1 MRAYPAAAAFVLI
14 AAGAAAIAPSAG
26 GEAALRWAVGSAA
39 AAAAVLVRI
48 ARLLS
53 AARPPASGPSSSR
66 LGLATAV
73 TIGRALLLCG
83 LAGFLAM
90 GPVAGPVPEELSWSP
105 GLLYGLCVL
114 LDAADG
120 WIARKR
126 NETSAVGAALDTE
139 ADALGVLLAALL
151 LVQTGRVHPLFAA
164 TGGGFYAVRLAV
176 CLRRRRGLSVRPIAP
191 RPHARFTAGV
201 TMVFASAALLPPFGS
216 EALVFASLAVTAVF
230 LAGIATDWLVITGRA
245 EQTGRWRGP
254 ILGRAGAVAAALL
267 PPAVR
272 LALAAAA
279 FAACFAPCPAAGAAG
294 AAGTALLSLLGVLG
308 LAARLAAM
316 VLSLLAARLAATG
329 CAAFAPLAAAAV
341 GLLLLGAGR
350 PRIAQPEDR
359 VLLKGRP

>member
-1 MRAYPAAAAFVLI
+1 MRAWPAAAAFVWI
-14 AAGAAAIAPSAG
+14 AAGTAAIASPAG
-26 GEAALRWAVGSAA
+26 AEAALRWAAGSAA

-48 ARLLS
+48 ARLLT
-53 AARPPASGPSSSR
+53 AGGPPAPGPPTPR
-66 LGLATAV
+66 LGPAAAV

-90 GPVAGPVPEELSWSP
+90 GPVAGPVPEALSWSP

-120 WIARKR
+120 RIARKR
-126 NETSAVGAALDTE
+126 NEASALGAALDTE

-151 LVQTGRVHPLFAA
+151 LVQTGRVHPLYAA
-164 TGGGFYAVRLAV
+164 TGVGFYAVRLAV
-176 CLRRRRGLSVRPIAP
+176 CLRRRRGIPVRPIAP
-191 RPHARFTAGV
+191 RPQARFTAGA
-201 TMVFASAALLPPFGS
+201 TMAFATAALLPLFGP
-216 EALVFASLAVTAVF
+216 EALVPASLAVTAAS

-245 EQTGRWRGP
+245 EETGRWRGP
-254 ILGRAGAVAAALL
+254 VLGRAEALAAALL

-279 FAACFAPCPAAGAAG
+279 LGACLAPCPAAGAAG
-294 AAGTALLSLLGVLG
+294 AAGAAFLSLLGVLG
-308 LAARLAAM
+308 LAARLAAV
-316 VLSLLAARLAATG
+316 VLSLLAAWLAATG
-329 CAAFAPLAAAAV
+329 CAAFGPLAAAAV

-359 VLLKGRP
+359 FLLKGRP